1 MSSTKISRG
10 EMSFLIA
17 MALGLL
23 VGMFIKQ
30 VRLGLLLGLIIGV
43 VVVFT
48 NAVRSKK

>member
-1 MSSTKISRG
+1 
-10 EMSFLIA
+10 MSFLIA